1 MAGKLCWALG
11 LVLLFAAAVLTQ
23 APLAVGLLG
32 FFLLLTLLLVLE
44 VRYLRGKAEA
54 ELIVPDQPAVQGRP
68 FVLTVRLTNH
78 SPLPIPQLL
87 TLVQA
92 TDEWG
97 GNTITLRCSGML
109 GSKAR
114 AEQRLTLQANKS
126 GVWQLRLQS
135 VTLWDHLGLFKA
147 QCGLPQTAQS
157 LCVLPQSARLGS
169 DTQPDPDAD
178 GMQESDRSVLGGNYD
193 VREYREG
200 DSLKQVHWKLSAK
213 LNRLLIREP
222 LAAGTMAGQGSGD
235 GPGEGEGDMWGDFPA
250 EAAQHRKAPPTK
262 KKAVALSKRGGTDAD
277 SGLVFLDRVLISP
290 AVPARDTLWLVVDL
304 CLLLALA
311 FGLVSAAVTAFAV
324 HPPVWV
330 WLALAAWCAGWCL
343 FGRLPR
349 RVQRLGLLAGSLV
362 YLVGLFLCQRSF
374 LAGAR
379 QFGAAVAASLNE
391 RFNANLAATAGGT
404 PAQLG
409 LFLALAAL
417 PLAGLLALA
426 ALLTTVRHNA
436 SAYLTGVWD
445 TGSQTLVYG
454 RIHQMEQG
462 QYAPG
467 GFLGVY
473 TDDWSDDTNRALF
486 RDDTPTDAAAFHPYT
501 HQSGLQGWLFGRV
514 NRLLRHRLPDG
525 LTREAALY
533 WLNST
538 LFYAAELLVALA
550 VWEEFG
556 PLAAAFGFVSVLL
569 APWLQRGMKDLYWC
583 LWTWLLPL
591 LAALWLCHCTRV
603 RGKTP
608 RGCWPLVAAACMV
621 RCMCGFEFITTFLIL
636 CEIPLCYAA
645 AKAYFVRRDPH
656 GALVWLGRTVGAGV
670 SALGGV
676 TAALALWFA
685 QEWLCFGSAA
695 DAWQNMTRAV
705 TDRVSLTDGA
715 VRDVN
720 VPQVLAQYFRESTEP
735 LLQLGPVSVTAW
747 QLLLLALLVGAVCV
761 VVCLR
766 RGTAAQLV
774 PPCIVWGL
782 GLAAPASWMVLSKAH
797 AAIHTHLVPMLWHFA
812 FVPISC
818 MLLPVLAKLMIP
830 GRKKDLVASH

>member
-1 MAGKLCWALG
+1 MGSIT
-11 LVLLFAAAVLTQ
+11 LTKAKGIWQ
-23 APLAVGLLG
+23 TLPAPLRGAA
-32 FFLLLTLLLVLE
+32 TLL
-44 VRYLRGKAEA
+44 
-54 ELIVPDQPAVQGRP
+54 AV
-68 FVLTVRLTNH
+68 
-78 SPLPIPQLL
+78 
-87 TLVQA
+87 
-92 TDEWG
+92 
-97 GNTITLRCSGML
+97 
-109 GSKAR
+109 
-114 AEQRLTLQANKS
+114 
-126 GVWQLRLQS
+126 
-135 VTLWDHLGLFKA
+135 
-147 QCGLPQTAQS
+147 
-157 LCVLPQSARLGS
+157 
-169 DTQPDPDAD
+169 
-178 GMQESDRSVLGGNYD
+178 
-193 VREYREG
+193 
-200 DSLKQVHWKLSAK
+200 
-213 LNRLLIREP
+213 
-222 LAAGTMAGQGSGD
+222 
-235 GPGEGEGDMWGDFPA
+235 
-250 EAAQHRKAPPTK
+250 
-262 KKAVALSKRGGTDAD
+262 
-277 SGLVFLDRVLISP
+277 
-290 AVPARDTLWLVVDL
+290 
-304 CLLLALA
+304 
-311 FGLVSAAVTAFAV
+311 
-324 HPPVWV
+324 
-330 WLALAAWCAGWCL
+330 
-343 FGRLPR
+343 
-349 RVQRLGLLAGSLV
+349 
-362 YLVGLFLCQRSF
+362 
-374 LAGAR
+374 
-379 QFGAAVAASLNE
+379 
-391 RFNANLAATAGGT
+391 
-404 PAQLG
+404 
-409 LFLALAAL
+409 
-417 PLAGLLALA
+417 LALA

-525 LTREAALY
+525 LARETALY

-676 TAALALWFA
+676 AAALALWFA

-720 VPQVLAQYFRESTEP
+720 VPQVLTQYFRESTEP

-747 QLLLLALLVGAVCV
+747 QLLLALLVGAVCV

-797 AAIHTHLVPMLWHFA
+797 AAIHAHLVPMLWHFA